1 MTELLLLRHALPVS
15 GHANPGL
22 SDEGRGQAERVAQWL
37 ALSRIDAVVTSPLRR
52 ARETADPIEASLGLT
67 AAVIDDLRE
76 WELDDPNHIYDAVE
90 DMAPDDPRLIA
101 VAEGRYD
108 DFVPELDTVA
118 FQRRAVAAIDE
129 IFASHQHSERVLVST
144 HGGFISAYLAHIIG
158 ARQVM
163 WFNPDYTGISRVLR
177 LPSGRVVVRSVNETG
192 HFERGPV
199 A

>member
-1 MTELLLLRHALPVS
+1 VTELLLLRHALPVS

-129 IFASHQHSERVLVST
+129 VFASHQHSERVLVST
-144 HGGFISAYLAHIIG
+144 HGGFISAYLAHVIG

>member
-52 ARETADPIEASLGLT
+52 ARQTAEPIEASLGLT

-129 IFASHQHSERVLVST
+129 VFASHLHSERVLVST
-144 HGGFISAYLAHIIG
+144 HGGFISAYLAHVIG

-192 HFERGPV
+192 HFEREPV

>member
-37 ALSRIDAVVTSPLRR
+37 ALSRIDAVVTSPLHR

-144 HGGFISAYLAHIIG
+144 HGGFISAYLAHVIG

>member
-129 IFASHQHSERVLVST
+129 VFASHQHSERVLVST
-144 HGGFISAYLAHIIG
+144 HGGFISAYLAHVIG

>member
-1 MTELLLLRHALPVS
+1 MTELLLLRHALPTS
-15 GHANPGL
+15 GRADPGL
-22 SDEGRGQAERVAQWL
+22 SGEGRAQAERVAQWL
-37 ALSRIDAVVTSPLRR
+37 TGSGIDALVTSPLRR
-52 ARETADPIEASLGLT
+52 ARETSAPIEASLGLT
-67 AAVIDDLRE
+67 AAVIHDLRE
-76 WELDDPNHIYDAVE
+76 WELDDPGHMYDALE

-118 FQRRAVAAIDE
+118 FQRRAVAAIEDL
-129 IFASHQHSERVLVST
+129 FERYQQCERILVST

-163 WFNPDYTGISRVLR
+163 WFNADYTGISRVVR

-192 HFERGPV
+192 HFERQASG
-199 A
+199 

>member
-144 HGGFISAYLAHIIG
+144 HGGFISAYLAHVIG

>member
-22 SDEGRGQAERVAQWL
+22 SDDGRGQAERVAQWL

-144 HGGFISAYLAHIIG
+144 HGGFISAYLAHVIG

>member
-52 ARETADPIEASLGLT
+52 ARETAEPIEASLGLT

-129 IFASHQHSERVLVST
+129 VFASHLHSERVLVST
-144 HGGFISAYLAHIIG
+144 HGGFISAYLAHVIG